1 MAHEFGNLSPADFE
15 DLVRDLIGREFG
27 VRFEAFA
34 AGPDGGMDGRHAKG
48 SSATILQA
56 KHYAR
61 SSYASLKSQ
70 MKREHASITKL
81 APARYVLATSCPL
94 TPPNK
99 SELAGL
105 IGPSLLSEADILG
118 PGDLNALLRKYP
130 EIVKSHIKLWLSDA
144 AVLDRVEHSAA
155 HAFNKITKGEIEAK
169 VKVYAPNPSFD
180 SARDTLEANH
190 VVIISGPPGVGKT
203 TLAEMLSYAYIAE
216 GWDLFSIRSLE
227 DGLAVIEDKDNRF
240 FCSMT
245 SLGRLRWTEAR
256 WRTKIPS
263 WHGSSSVFELRQT
276 LASS

>member
-1 MAHEFGNLSPADFE
+1 MAYEFGNLSPADFE
-15 DLVRDLIGREFG
+15 DLVRDLIGRELG
-27 VRFEAFA
+27 VQFEAFA

-61 SSYASLKSQ
+61 SSYASLRSQ

-130 EIVKSHIKLWLSDA
+130 EIAKSHIKLWLSDA
-144 AVLDRVEHSAA
+144 AVLDRVVHSAA

-169 VKVYAPNPSFD
+169 VKV
-180 SARDTLEANH
+180 
-190 VVIISGPPGVGKT
+190 
-203 TLAEMLSYAYIAE
+203 
-216 GWDLFSIRSLE
+216 
-227 DGLAVIEDKDNRF
+227 
-240 FCSMT
+240 
-245 SLGRLRWTEAR
+245 
-256 WRTKIPS
+256 
-263 WHGSSSVFELRQT
+263 
-276 LASS
+276 